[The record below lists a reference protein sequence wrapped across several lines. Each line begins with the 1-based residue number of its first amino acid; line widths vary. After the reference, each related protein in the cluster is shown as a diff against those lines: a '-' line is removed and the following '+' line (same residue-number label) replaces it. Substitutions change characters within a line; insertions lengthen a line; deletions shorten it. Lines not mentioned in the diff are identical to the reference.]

1 MKKVYLLLFF
11 ALLIFPA
18 TFVNAQD
25 EDAEGCTEYPM
36 FNRMTDFKINSCE
49 LKDFDG
55 YKFKIS
61 NSSGDDALTETVEGK
76 YYYYEYTLK
85 DSKKDEGK
93 IYSSLQIFRNFEN
106 AFKQSKGTIVAKVV
120 EVGNSYSFIVAKYV
134 KGNMETWVNLEASDN
149 YYYLTIIE
157 REQMTQVIQANE
169 MLDALNKDGFIALDI
184 LFDTGKSTIKEESL
198 PIIDQ
203 IFELLN
209 SNASLNVSIEGHT
222 DNIGAPESNKT
233 LSDARAKAVLDAMV
247 SKGIAKT
254 RLSSVGWGQERPVAD
269 NRTEEGRAK
278 NRRVEIVKK

>member
-1 MKKVYLLLFF
+1 MKKVYSILLFSILF
-11 ALLIFPA
+11 FSAS
-18 TFVNAQD
+18 FVKAQD
-25 EDAEGCTEYPM
+25 EDAEGCSDYPM

-49 LKDFDG
+49 IKDFDG
-55 YKFKIS
+55 YKFRVT
-61 NSSGDDALTETVEGK
+61 NNTGDDGLTETVEGK

-93 IYSSLQIFRNFEN
+93 IYSTLQIFRNFEN
-106 AFKQSKGTIVAKVV
+106 AFKQSKATIAAKVV

-134 KGNMETWVNLEASDN
+134 KGKMETWVNLEASDN
-149 YYYLTIIE
+149 YYYLTIVE

-184 LFDTGKSTIKEESL
+184 LFDTGKSTIKEESQ

-209 SNASLNVSIEGHT
+209 ANPSLNVSIEGHT
-222 DNIGAPESNKT
+222 DNVGTPESNKT

-247 SKGIAKT
+247 SKGISKT
-254 RLSSVGWGQERPVAD
+254 RLTSIGWGQERPVAD